1 MMNRLRAFMPSTAV
15 LVPILLILSS
25 TMMAFA
31 WIGHLKWSDTWSF
44 WTALGVSW
52 AIVLPEYILNVSAT
66 RMGEGIY
73 TGAQMASIH
82 LCSGVVCVALV
93 SRFFL
98 QEPMSLRQMLGFGLM
113 CLSIVLIT
121 GGSNSGQ

>member
-1 MMNRLRAFMPSTAV
+1 MPSPTI
-15 LVPILLILSS
+15 LVPILLVFSS

-44 WTALGVSW
+44 WTALAVSW
-52 AIVLPEYILNVSAT
+52 CIVLPEYILNVSAT

-73 TGAQMASIH
+73 TGAQMASFH
-82 LCSGVVCVALV
+82 LCSGVVCVAFV

-98 QEPMSLRQMLGFGLM
+98 QEPMTIRQMLGFGLM
-113 CLSIVLIT
+113 CIAIMLIV
-121 GGSNSGQ
+121 GDSSS

>member
-1 MMNRLRAFMPSTAV
+1 MPSPAI
-15 LVPILLILSS
+15 LVPILLVLSS

-52 AIVLPEYILNVSAT
+52 SIVLPEYILNVSAT

-73 TGAQMASIH
+73 SGAQMAAFH
-82 LCSGVVCVALV
+82 LCSGVVCVAFI

-98 QEPMSLRQMLGFGLM
+98 QEPMSMRQMLGFGLM
-113 CLSIVLIT
+113 CIAIILIT
-121 GGSNSGQ
+121 GESPAHS

>member
-1 MMNRLRAFMPSTAV
+1 MPSTV
-15 LVPILLILSS
+15 ILVPFLLILSS

-73 TGAQMASIH
+73 TGAQMASFH

-98 QEPMSLRQMLGFGLM
+98 QEPMSLRQMVGFGLM
-113 CLSIVLIT
+113 FLSIGLIM
-121 GGSNSGQ
+121 GGSDTGH